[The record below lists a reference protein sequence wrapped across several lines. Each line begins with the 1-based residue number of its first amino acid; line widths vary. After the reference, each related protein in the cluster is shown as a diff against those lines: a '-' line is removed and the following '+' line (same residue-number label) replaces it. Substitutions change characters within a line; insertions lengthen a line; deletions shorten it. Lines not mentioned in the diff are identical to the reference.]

1 MSSAV
6 RIGVIG
12 CGRIL
17 NAHLRGFRTLQEN
30 GFGDCFRITALC
42 ARRREDAIRF
52 RTRGEGPGPRPAPV
66 EAPGDPLNA
75 PHAYISDLHP
85 GRETAVYTDYREML
99 ERGPV
104 DAVCILTGHDTHHAI
119 AIDAMRAGMHAI
131 VEKPMAI
138 SVRAAQRMCEVASE
152 TNTVLSVAENV
163 NFTPAVRASRWAVRE
178 GLIGDVQMVYRGA
191 IGFRSH
197 RPDLVAAR
205 TPWRQS
211 KLGAGGGVSIDLGVH
226 LFNGVRTICGPVHSV
241 QALWRILEPVR
252 VLMSDDD
259 SDVADEVR
267 NQVDDVFFS
276 NFRLANGAIGHIAV
290 ARSARGTQIG
300 VPGGTNVFG
309 STGALSDGKVFAGD
323 GTGEDVL
330 KRFQHE
336 AAEWD
341 RAAAMPGGITDSFA
355 LENLDWLRAIRDGS
369 PVRMSGVEGTIDLA
383 LSYAILESGLLGREI
398 TLDEMLRGDADRY
411 QGPINAHYGL

>member
-6 RIGVIG
+6 RIGIVG

-17 NAHLRGFRTLQEN
+17 NAHLRGFRILQEN
-30 GFGDCFRITALC
+30 GFGDLFRVTSLC
-42 ARRREDAIRF
+42 ARRTEDALRF
-52 RTRGEGPGPRPAPV
+52 GTRGEGPGPRPAPV

-75 PHAYISDLHP
+75 PHAYVSDLHP
-85 GRETAVYTDYREML
+85 GRETAIYTDYREML
-99 ERGPV
+99 ESGPV
-104 DAVCILTGHDTHHAI
+104 DAVCVLTGHDNHHTI
-119 AIDAMRAGMHAI
+119 AIDAMRAGRHVT

-138 SVRAAQRMCEVASE
+138 SVRAGQRMCEVASE
-152 TNTVLSVAENV
+152 TDTVLSVAENV
-163 NFTPAVRASRWAVRE
+163 NFTPAVRANRWAVGK

-211 KLGAGGGVSIDLGVH
+211 ILGAGGGVSIDLGVH
-226 LFNGVRTICGPVHSV
+226 LFNGVRTICGPVRSV
-241 QALWRILEPVR
+241 QGVWRILEPVR

-259 SDVADEVR
+259 RRISDEVE
-267 NQVDDVFFS
+267 NQVDDAFFS
-276 NFRLANGAIGHIAV
+276 NFRLANGAIGHMAV

-309 STGALSDGKVFAGD
+309 SKGALSDGKVFAGD
-323 GTGEDVL
+323 GEVEDVL
-330 KRFQHE
+330 ERFKRE
-336 AAEWD
+336 APATD
-341 RAAAMPGGITDSFA
+341 REDAMPAGVTDAFA

-369 PVRMSGVEGTIDLA
+369 PARMSGEEGTVDLA
-383 LSYAILESGLLGREI
+383 LSYAILESGLLGREV
-398 TLDEMLRGDADRY
+398 TLDEMLTGEVDGY
-411 QGPINAHYGL
+411 QKPINAHYGL

>member
-42 ARRREDAIRF
+42 ARRCEDALRF

-66 EAPGDPLNA
+66 EAAGDPLNA

-104 DAVCILTGHDTHHAI
+104 DAVCILTGHDTHHTI

-138 SVRAAQRMCEVASE
+138 SVGAAQRMCEAASE

-252 VLMSDDD
+252 VVMSDDD
-259 SDVADEVR
+259 NKVADEVR

-309 STGALSDGKVFAGD
+309 STGALSDGKLFSED
-323 GTGEDVL
+323 GTVEDVL
-330 KRFQHE
+330 KRFRRE
-336 AAEWD
+336 APD
-341 RAAAMPGGITDSFA
+341 RERDAAMPAGITDPFA

-369 PVRMSGVEGTIDLA
+369 QVRMSGAEGTIDLA
-383 LSYAILESGLLGREI
+383 LSYAILESGLLGREVS
-398 TLDEMLRGDADRY
+398 LDEMLRGDADGY
-411 QGPINAHYGL
+411 QRPINAHYGL

>member
-1 MSSAV
+1 MSSTV

-17 NAHLRGFRTLQEN
+17 NAHLRGFRILQDT
-30 GFGDCFRITALC
+30 GFGDIFRVTALC
-42 ARRREDAIRF
+42 SRSREDALRF
-52 RTRGEGPGPRPAPV
+52 RIRGEGPGPRPAPV

-85 GRETAVYTDYREML
+85 GQETAVYTDYREML

-104 DAVCILTGHDTHHAI
+104 DAVCILTGHDTHHTI
-119 AIDAMRAGMHAI
+119 AIDAMRAGRHVI

-138 SVRAAQRMCEVASE
+138 SVRAAQRMCDAASE

-163 NFTPAVRASRWAVRE
+163 NYTPAVRANRWAVRE

-226 LFNGVRTICGPVHSV
+226 LFNGVRTICGPVQSV

-259 SDVADEVR
+259 RGVADQVD

-276 NFRLANGAIGHIAV
+276 NFRLANGAIGHMAV

-309 STGALSDGKVFAGD
+309 SMGALSDGKIFSGNA
-323 GTGEDVL
+323 TGEDVL
-330 KRFQHE
+330 QRFQRE
-336 AAEWD
+336 AAD
-341 RAAAMPGGITDSFA
+341 RERDEAMPGGITDAFA

-369 PVRMSGVEGTIDLA
+369 PARMSGEEGTVDLA
-383 LSYAILESGLLGREI
+383 LSYAILESGLLGREVAM
-398 TLDEMLRGDADRY
+398 DEMLRGEADGY
-411 QGPINAHYGL
+411 QAPINAHYGL

>member
-17 NAHLRGFRTLQEN
+17 NAHLRGFRILQDN
-30 GFGDCFRITALC
+30 GYGDLFRVTALC
-42 ARRREDAIRF
+42 ARRTEDALRF

-85 GRETAVYTDYREML
+85 GQEAAIYTDYRDML
-99 ERGPV
+99 EHGPV
-104 DAVCILTGHDTHHAI
+104 DAVCVLTGHDTHHTI
-119 AIDAMRAGMHAI
+119 AIDAMQAGRHVT

-138 SVRAAQRMCEVASE
+138 SVRAARRMCEVASD
-152 TNTVLSVAENV
+152 TDTVLSVAENV
-163 NFTPAVRASRWAVRE
+163 NFNPAVRANRWAVRQ
-178 GLIGDVQMVYRGA
+178 GLIGNVQMVYRGA

-197 RPDLVAAR
+197 RPDVVAAR

-211 KLGAGGGVSIDLGVH
+211 RLGAGGGVSIDLGVH

-241 QALWRILEPVR
+241 QAVWRILEPVR

-259 SDVADEVR
+259 RRVADEVE

-276 NFRLANGAIGHIAV
+276 NFRLENRAIGHMAV

-309 STGALSDGKVFAGD
+309 SRGALSDGKIFTED
-323 GTGEDVL
+323 RSGEDAL
-330 KRFQHE
+330 ERFRRE
-336 AAEWD
+336 APDKELAE
-341 RAAAMPGGITDSFA
+341 AMPAGITDAFA
-355 LENLDWLRAIRDGS
+355 LENLDWLRAIHDGS
-369 PVRMSGVEGTIDLA
+369 SVRMSGEEGTIDLA
-383 LSYAILESGLLGREI
+383 LSYAILESGLLGREVS
-398 TLDEMLRGDADRY
+398 LKEMLDGEVDGY
-411 QGPINAHYGL
+411 QRAINAHYGL

>member
-1 MSSAV
+1 MSSAI

-17 NAHLRGFRTLQEN
+17 NAHLRGLRILQEN
-30 GFGDCFRITALC
+30 GFGDLFRVTALC
-42 ARRREDAIRF
+42 ARKREDALRF

-85 GRETAVYTDYREML
+85 GQETAVYTDYREML

-104 DAVCILTGHDTHHAI
+104 DAVCILTGHDTHHTI
-119 AIDAMRAGMHAI
+119 AIDAMRAGRHAT

-138 SVRAAQRMCEVASE
+138 SVRAAQRMCEVAAE

-163 NFTPAVRASRWAVRE
+163 NFTPAVRASRWAVRQ

-259 SDVADEVR
+259 RGVADEVE
-267 NQVDDVFFS
+267 NQVDDAFFS

-290 ARSARGTQIG
+290 ARSTRGTQIG

-309 STGALSDGKVFAGD
+309 SAGTLSDGKIHTEERAE
-323 GTGEDVL
+323 EDVL
-330 KRFQHE
+330 ERFQRDASE
-336 AAEWD
+336 SELAE
-341 RAAAMPGGITDSFA
+341 AMPAGITDAFA
-355 LENLDWLRAIRDGS
+355 LENLDWLRAIGGGS
-369 PVRMSGVEGTIDLA
+369 PARMTGEEGTTDLA
-383 LSYAILESGLLGREI
+383 LSYAILESGLLGREVS
-398 TLDEMLRGDADRY
+398 LEEMLGGDVDGY
-411 QGPINAHYGL
+411 QRPINAHYGL

>member
-1 MSSAV
+1 MSSV
-6 RIGVIG
+6 IRIGVIG

-17 NAHLRGFRTLQEN
+17 NAHLRGFRTLQEA
-30 GFGDCFRITALC
+30 GFGDLFRVTALC
-42 ARRREDAIRF
+42 ARKREDALRF

-85 GRETAVYTDYREML
+85 GQETAVYTDYREML

-104 DAVCILTGHDTHHAI
+104 DAVCILTGHDTHHTI
-119 AIDAMRAGMHAI
+119 AIDAMRAGMHVT

-138 SVRAAQRMCEVASE
+138 SVRAAQQMCEVASE

-163 NFTPAVRASRWAVRE
+163 NFTPAVRANRWAVTE
-178 GLIGDVQMVYRGA
+178 GLIGDVQMVYRGV

-259 SDVADEVR
+259 RGVADEVE
-267 NQVDDVFFS
+267 NQVDDAFFS

-309 STGALSDGKVFAGD
+309 STGALSDGKIFAGD
-323 GTGEDVL
+323 GNGEDVL
-330 KRFQHE
+330 RRFRRE
-336 AAEWD
+336 AAERERD
-341 RAAAMPGGITDSFA
+341 EAMPGGITDPFA
-355 LENLDWLRAIRDGS
+355 LENLDWLLAIRDGS
-369 PVRMSGVEGTIDLA
+369 PVRMSGDEGTIDLA
-383 LSYAILESGLLGREI
+383 LSYAILESGLLGREVS
-398 TLDEMLRGDADRY
+398 LDEMLRGDADEY
-411 QGPINAHYGL
+411 QRPINAHYGL

>member
-1 MSSAV
+1 MSSSV
-6 RIGVIG
+6 RIGIVG

-17 NAHLRGFRTLQEN
+17 NAHLRGFRILQER
-30 GFGDCFRITALC
+30 GFGDLFRVTALC
-42 ARRREDAIRF
+42 ARRTEDALRF

-85 GRETAVYTDYREML
+85 GWETAIYTDYREML
-99 ERGPV
+99 ERGEV
-104 DAVCILTGHDTHHAI
+104 DAVCVLTGHDNHHTI
-119 AIDAMRAGMHAI
+119 AIDAMRAGKHVI

-152 TNTVLSVAENV
+152 TDTVLSVAENV
-163 NFTPAVRASRWAVRE
+163 NFTPAVRANRWAVRR

-226 LFNGVRTICGPVHSV
+226 LFNGVRTICGPVRSV

-259 SDVADEVR
+259 RRVSDEVK
-267 NQVDDVFFS
+267 NQVDDVFFT
-276 NFRLANGAIGHIAV
+276 NFRLGNGAIGHMAV

-309 STGALSDGKVFAGD
+309 SEGALSDGKVFSGD
-323 GTGEDVL
+323 GEAEDVL
-330 KRFQHE
+330 ERFGRE
-336 AAEWD
+336 APERD
-341 RAAAMPGGITDSFA
+341 REETMPVGITDAFA
-355 LENLDWLRAIRDGS
+355 LENLDWLRAIRDGL
-369 PVRMSGVEGTIDLA
+369 PARMSGEEGTIDLA
-383 LSYAILESGLLGREI
+383 LSYAVLESGMLGREV
-398 TLDEMLRGDADRY
+398 TLDEMLTGEVDGY
-411 QGPINAHYGL
+411 QKPINAHYGL